1 MQGNLGKQE
10 RQRIDKFFAQE
21 GKRHPLLHVCSV
33 AFKLRAGKL
42 EGITAEAEDVFCQ
55 VAWILDTLFS
65 WSKVPH
71 PVQQDIDDLW
81 DELTQN
87 LRNWPGSTVGDRH
100 LITDTVFRIVCKLF
114 CHHWDT
120 YYCDCL
126 YNLIC
131 TTIERESRDDNQEEL
146 QRFQTRLLDFSE
158 QLDYWINNEYDSHLS
173 VEIENIIKDKSEK
186 TKRKSGRKAKDLNN
200 IVESFSYLPT
210 LADRGARLTAFYQS
224 LEGRYIDRKTDQKVF
239 IDIFQNI
246 TTTKKIVWI
255 GEIKALRY
263 MIDKLDKAGYITY
276 PKGFTKWQ
284 ITCAHFQIKKSQKEM
299 ADDKTC
305 SVLNVE
311 NLQPTQ
317 FTKGGKIPDSID
329 DLDRIIRILDPK
341 NNYNEALQD
350 YLDAQQE
357 RDGEINIKEALAY
370 GLNTD
375 IKV

>member
-1 MQGNLGKQE
+1 M
-10 RQRIDKFFAQE
+10 
-21 GKRHPLLHVCSV
+21 
-33 AFKLRAGKL
+33 
-42 EGITAEAEDVFCQ
+42 
-55 VAWILDTLFS
+55 
-65 WSKVPH
+65 
-71 PVQQDIDDLW
+71 
-81 DELTQN
+81 
-87 LRNWPGSTVGDRH
+87 
-100 LITDTVFRIVCKLF
+100 
-114 CHHWDT
+114 
-120 YYCDCL
+120 YYC
-126 YNLIC
+126 YNNGLNYNVAELFDDYYTRC
-131 TTIERESRDDNQEEL
+131 YKKYTSIEQISA
-146 QRFQTRLLDFSE
+146 
-158 QLDYWINNEYDSHLS
+158 DYWRRKKTMPIEFAKKHLTEEINRIEKSQALFDYLIPEDIKRIEDLSKNYIEY
-173 VEIENIIKDKSEK
+173 VKEK
-186 TKRKSGRKAKDLNN
+186 VGTEMTKRKSGRKAKDLHN

-357 RDGEINIKEALAY
+357 HDGEINIKEALAY